1 MDNWLSFIVISLM
14 IIIIPGPDFFI
25 VLNNTLKG
33 NAKNGIMAGLGI
45 SSAHVFYSA
54 LAAFGLIFILTT
66 SYYVFTVIKILG
78 SIYIAYLGIKTILNA
93 KKAFNIS
100 TDKDVKT
107 DMKLRLSY
115 KQGFISTIF
124 NPKAI
129 LFYVSIL
136 PQFIT
141 KEDGSMQILVL
152 SSLFILTVFIWF
164 FLCSFLFNYIRQIFN
179 NVKIKSMLDYAIG
192 TVLIG
197 LTISIFRLEK

>member
-100 TDKDVKT
+100 TDKDIKT

-197 LTISIFRLEK
+197 LAISIFRLEK

>member
-33 NAKNGIMAGLGI
+33 NAKNGIMDGLGI

-197 LTISIFRLEK
+197 LAISIFRLEK

>member
-78 SIYIAYLGIKTILNA
+78 SIYIAYLGIKTIFNA

-100 TDKDVKT
+100 TDKDIKT

-197 LTISIFRLEK
+197 LAISIFRLEK

>member
-1 MDNWLSFIVISLM
+1 
-14 IIIIPGPDFFI
+14 
-25 VLNNTLKG
+25 
-33 NAKNGIMAGLGI
+33 MAGLGI

-115 KQGFISTIF
+115 KQGFISTILIKS
-124 NPKAI
+124 N
-129 LFYVSIL
+129 
-136 PQFIT
+136 
-141 KEDGSMQILVL
+141 
-152 SSLFILTVFIWF
+152 FILCQYFT
-164 FLCSFLFNYIRQIFN
+164 
-179 NVKIKSMLDYAIG
+179 
-192 TVLIG
+192 
-197 LTISIFRLEK
+197 SIYN

>member
-45 SSAHVFYSA
+45 SSAHVFYSV

-100 TDKDVKT
+100 TDKDIKT
-107 DMKLRLSY
+107 YMKLRLSY

-197 LTISIFRLEK
+197 LAISIFRLEK

>member
-1 MDNWLSFIVISLM
+1 MDKWLSFIVISLM

-197 LTISIFRLEK
+197 LAISIFRLEK